1 MTDTDPRW
9 IRNPSDELAIR
20 QGCYFDEAKGRHA
33 CDFIERF
40 CRQSK
45 GRWSGKPLELVPWQ
59 RDAIMRLFGWRNA
72 DGSRRFR
79 TAYIEI
85 PKKNGKS
92 TLISAIALYLTIGEG
107 EGAPEV
113 YLNAVDRKQADIVFE
128 ECCRMVEASPQ
139 LAKRLGVSRYNGK
152 ITDPRNY
159 GKIQKNSADAP
170 SADGVNASG
179 TIFDEVHR
187 FKSRAL
193 WDVFEYAGISRQQ
206 PLRIV
211 ITTAGEERDGIWWE
225 QREFSEGVNKGTH
238 PIIAHLG
245 IVYRARTADDGQAD
259 DVEDPETWK
268 RANPSMGYTMDIDAF
283 ARELA
288 EAKAKGPAA
297 LGNFLRL
304 RLGIIVRGEGKY
316 LDLAQWDAC
325 GEWSDPDPDDPCYMG
340 LDLSDR
346 DDLAA
351 LICITGDIASG
362 FVVQCRFYL
371 PEDEIEEL
379 ERRHQQPY
387 RMWAEEGF
395 ITLTPGATIDRDFIR
410 RDIVELAL
418 PRRVQA
424 IFIDPWNARDLAED
438 LLNDEGLPVEYLR
451 QGFQSLSDATKT
463 LRELVKGRK
472 LRHGGNPILRWHASN
487 AVEKRDAGGNI
498 KLDKEPS
505 RKKIDG
511 MAALVNAVAGAIARG
526 GDGGPSI
533 YETRGLVTLN

>member
-1 MTDTDPRW
+1 MMSVDPKW
-9 IRNPSDELAIR
+9 IRNPSDELAIS
-20 QGCYFDEAKGRHA
+20 QGGYFDESKGRHA

-59 RDAIMRLFGWRNA
+59 RDAIMRLFGWRK
-72 DGSRRFR
+72 DGTRRFR
-79 TAYIEI
+79 TVYIEI

-139 LAKRLGVSRYNGK
+139 LAKRLNVSRYNGK
-152 ITDPRNY
+152 VTDPRNY

-179 TIFDEVHR
+179 VIFDEIHR

-211 ITTAGEERDGIWWE
+211 ITTAGEERDGIWYE
-225 QREFSEGVNKGTH
+225 QREFSEGINKGTH
-238 PIIAHLG
+238 PITTHLG

-259 DVEDPETWK
+259 DIDDPETWK
-268 RANPSMGYTMDIDAF
+268 KANPSMGHTMDIDSF
-283 ARELA
+283 AQELA

-304 RLGIIVRGEGKY
+304 RLGVIVRGEGKF

-325 GEWSDPDPDDPCYMG
+325 ADWIEPDLDDPCFLG

-351 LICITGDIASG
+351 LVAITGDMETG
-362 FVVQCRFYL
+362 FTAQCRFYL
-371 PEDEIEEL
+371 PEDGIEEL
-379 ERRHQQPY
+379 ERQHQQPY

-395 ITLTPGATIDRDFIR
+395 ITLTPGCTIDRAFIR
-410 RDIVELAL
+410 ADIVRLSES
-418 PRRVQA
+418 RRVVA

-438 LLNDEGLPVEYLR
+438 LLNDDGLPVEFLR
-451 QGFQSLSDATKT
+451 QGLQSLSDPTKT
-463 LRELVKGRK
+463 LRELVKARK
-472 LRHGGNPILRWHASN
+472 IRHGGNPILRWHAGN
-487 AVEKRDAGGNI
+487 AVEVRDANDNI
-498 KLDKEPS
+498 RLDKKLS

-526 GDGGPSI
+526 GDFGPSI
-533 YETRGLVTLN
+533 YETRGLVTVN